1 MGTGVGYD
9 RRSYDVVPNRQRRYC
24 SHGLSLY
31 IWVSNAAALRKPGAL
46 QIQGGQW
53 SSGEDAE
60 LRAEQHGRSE
70 WDAAMQVDLFDGQQH
85 QADRPADEERG
96 ERADN
101 ELWPSQPAE
110 QQSQN
115 ERKLDV
121 SIPHTAFPDEG
132 QYEVEHEQNQR
143 AQDSASKPYPLPR
156 AQRGHG
162 QQHYGGDQR
171 GQEHHVEDEMVVQ
184 IDERYDYGHACE
196 RIQFRQR
203 PRRVGTEQPARGHGQ
218 KSQSAE
224 RFDQRIACG
233 DRLLAVPAFR
243 AKHQPGDD
251 RNVVIPCDLRF
262 AFRTEAAFRIG
273 DADVVWHAPNHRIQ
287 ERSEDAADE

>member
-184 IDERYDYGHACE
+184 IDEHYDYGHACE

-203 PRRVGTEQPARGHGQ
+203 PRRVGTEQPARDRITNQQQGV
-218 KSQSAE
+218 AE
-224 RFDQRIACG
+224 YATDAHSDQLATAIHDSNCG
-233 DRLLAVPAFR
+233 
-243 AKHQPGDD
+243 
-251 RNVVIPCDLRF
+251 
-262 AFRTEAAFRIG
+262 
-273 DADVVWHAPNHRIQ
+273 
-287 ERSEDAADE
+287 

>member
-1 MGTGVGYD
+1 
-9 RRSYDVVPNRQRRYC
+9 
-24 SHGLSLY
+24 
-31 IWVSNAAALRKPGAL
+31 
-46 QIQGGQW
+46 
-53 SSGEDAE
+53 
-60 LRAEQHGRSE
+60 
-70 WDAAMQVDLFDGQQH
+70 MQVDLFD
-85 QADRPADEERG
+85 
-96 ERADN
+96 
-101 ELWPSQPAE
+101 
-110 QQSQN
+110 
-115 ERKLDV
+115 
-121 SIPHTAFPDEG
+121 
-132 QYEVEHEQNQR
+132 
-143 AQDSASKPYPLPR
+143 
-156 AQRGHG
+156 G

-262 AFRTEAAFRIG
+262 AFRTEAASRIG
-273 DADVVWHAPNHRIQ
+273 DADVVWHAPDHHIQ
-287 ERSEDAADE
+287 KRSEDAADE